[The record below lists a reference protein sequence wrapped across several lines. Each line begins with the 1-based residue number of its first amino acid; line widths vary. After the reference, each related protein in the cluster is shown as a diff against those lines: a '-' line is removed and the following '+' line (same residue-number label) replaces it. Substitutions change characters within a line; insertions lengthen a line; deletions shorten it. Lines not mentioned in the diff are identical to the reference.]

1 MANVAGEALGKR
13 GDAGQS
19 GGAGGVDPLREVLAG
34 EAVIMAANARTWPDA
49 AWSSGQ
55 RSRIALRRGFSSAV
69 RVSGRRQS
77 QFVTSRTVGG
87 AGGSGSCAGRFR
99 AR

>member
-1 MANVAGEALGKR
+1 
-13 GDAGQS
+13 
-19 GGAGGVDPLREVLAG
+19 
-34 EAVIMAANARTWPDA
+34 MAANARTWPDA

-55 RSRIALRRGFSSAV
+55 RSRIAFSRGFSSSV

-87 AGGSGSCAGRFR
+87 ADGSGSLAGLFR
-99 AR
+99 LR